1 MKVSTGQLSAFIR
14 QDIRFQGQQ
23 GIYFLYLFF
32 ASLFILLLRLLPLSA
47 RRITA
52 TLLLLSDPTVLGFF
66 FSGVILYTEREILPS
81 LFITPLKVETYLMS
95 RVLSFLGLSL
105 LLSLVILVSSAAPD
119 LRFFWLVP
127 GLVLSAPFF
136 TLAGI
141 ALSLRFKDVISFLIL
156 GGLMMTLFFL
166 PFLELLPFRTFP
178 VYLPT
183 RSALQFFR
191 LALGTAAPEIYSPRD
206 LFTTGLISLA
216 ETALLFSL
224 CRRDIGKLLGG
235 ARRDKSPQH
244 RRRLHD

>member
-1 MKVSTGQLSAFIR
+1 MKGSAGQMSAFIR

-32 ASLFILLLRLLPLSA
+32 AFLFILLLRLIPPSA
-47 RRITA
+47 RRVTA

-81 LFITPLKVETYLMS
+81 LFITPLRVESYLLCRILS
-95 RVLSFLGLSL
+95 LLGLSFLLSMI
-105 LLSLVILVSSAAPD
+105 ILVSTAVPD
-119 LRFFWLVP
+119 LRFLWLVP
-127 GLVLSAPFF
+127 GLFLSAPFF

-141 ALSLRFKDVISFLIL
+141 ALSLRFRDVISFLIL

-166 PFLELLPFRTFP
+166 PFLELLPFKTFP

-191 LALGTAAPEIYSPRD
+191 LALGTAEPGTYSPRD
-206 LFTTGLISLA
+206 LLTTGLISLT

-235 ARRDKSPQH
+235 KSRRKYPL
-244 RRRLHD
+244 RRGRLHD